1 MDWHMAHD
9 MAWQGVEGEVKKPE
23 AYGVVTP
30 WVKVNPVR
38 KRSILR
44 CHFTLKTEH

>member
-1 MDWHMAHD
+1 

-30 WVKVNPVR
+30 WVKVNPVL
-38 KRSILR
+38 KRQGY
-44 CHFTLKTEH
+44 FAMPFYTKN